1 MIAGTWWTVNK
12 QKGNIEGIS
21 SIFVP
26 GKVISIVRRLARELV
41 RVTTA
46 RQKKKPFKK
55 AALFKVGGRN
65 SEEALRPGKIN
76 APQPVSFAL
85 FSPCVRRSDK
95 RGKNRCISVGPFS
108 CALRGGGEGA
118 KATRNKRKEGEIKW
132 DEMPR
137 GRFRR

>member
-1 MIAGTWWTVNK
+1 MNK

-85 FSPCVRRSDK
+85 FSPCSPDRQK
-95 RGKNRCISVGPFS
+95 GKKSLHFCWPFLL
-108 CALRGGGEGA
+108 CPQGRGGGRA
-118 KATRNKRKEGEIKW
+118 KATRNKRKAGEIKW